1 MEGEKSEKGKGERKG
16 GREERKK
23 GGRSMVYLHWDL

>member
-1 MEGEKSEKGKGERKG
+1 MKSVVEEWRKG

-23 GGRSMVYLHWDL
+23 AFVLLIGRIFGMR